1 MLTGYIE
8 GYYGSLLDWNQR
20 LKILESLSALNLNS
34 YFYCPKEDP
43 FHRLEWA
50 EDYSDEYLLN
60 LGSFFESAKS
70 LNIELI
76 FGISPG
82 FVSESIDQTIINNK
96 IQAIF
101 DLGIRSLCIL
111 FDDIS
116 FEATKQKGKE
126 HAEILNE
133 VVQDFPEIKLYIVPQ
148 IYSDQLS
155 KTDATDCLYLNE
167 LFSRMKYQVPF
178 FWTGE
183 NVVSNSYDLEYISK
197 IQERFNQ
204 DLIIWDN
211 FYASDYCEPRVTIDA
226 YNPFVKNPK
235 NIYGVMI
242 NPTGKVNLDIL
253 LLELFSSGMGK
264 GNEDFKSILKKHLP
278 NEMIDILHYFKFEGR
293 IGDIDEDIK
302 IIDKVLWSSSM
313 EIKLELYPYLHF
325 LRFVL
330 KNKPDLKYLLD
341 KRLRL
346 KS

>member
-82 FVSESIDQTIINNK
+82 FVSESIDQKILNNK
-96 IQAIF
+96 IQSIF
-101 DLGIRSLCIL
+101 DLGIKSFCIL

-126 HAEILNE
+126 HAEILNK

-155 KTDATDCLYLNE
+155 KTDITDCLYLNE
-167 LFSRMKYQVPF
+167 LFSSMKYQVPF

-183 NVVSNSYDLEYISK
+183 RVVSKSYDHEYISK

-293 IGDIDEDIK
+293 IGDVDKDIK
-302 IIDKVLWSSSM
+302 IIDKVLWNSSM

>member
-20 LKILESLSALNLNS
+20 LRILESLSALNLNS

-82 FVSESIDQTIINNK
+82 FVSESIDQTILNNK

-126 HAEILNE
+126 HAEILNK

-264 GNEDFKSILKKHLP
+264 GNQDFKSILKKHLP
-278 NEMIDILHYFKFEGR
+278 KKVVSLHPNRDKFFESELTRFLLTKLGPNEVRG
-293 IGDIDEDIK
+293 GG
-302 IIDKVLWSSSM
+302 WSQANR
-313 EIKLELYPYLHF
+313 YDANRQF
-325 LRFVL
+325 
-330 KNKPDLKYLLD
+330 
-341 KRLRL
+341 
-346 KS
+346 

>member
-1 MLTGYIE
+1 M
-8 GYYGSLLDWNQR
+8 
-20 LKILESLSALNLNS
+20 
-34 YFYCPKEDP
+34 
-43 FHRLEWA
+43 
-50 EDYSDEYLLN
+50 
-60 LGSFFESAKS
+60 
-70 LNIELI
+70 
-76 FGISPG
+76 
-82 FVSESIDQTIINNK
+82 SESIDQTILNNK

-126 HAEILNE
+126 HAEILNK

-293 IGDIDEDIK
+293 IGDVDKDIK
-302 IIDKVLWSSSM
+302 IIDKVLWNSSM

>member
-43 FHRLEWA
+43 FHRLEWV
-50 EDYSDEYLLN
+50 EDYADEYLLN

-82 FVSESIDQTIINNK
+82 FVSESIDQKILNNK

-101 DLGIRSLCIL
+101 DLGIKSLCIL

-126 HAEILNE
+126 HAEILNK

-155 KTDATDCLYLNE
+155 KTDVTDCLYLNE

-183 NVVSNSYDLEYISK
+183 NVVSKNYDLEYISK

-264 GNEDFKSILKKHLP
+264 GNENFKSILKKHLP
-278 NEMIDILHYFKFEGR
+278 NGMIDILHYFKFEGR

-302 IIDKVLWSSSM
+302 IIDKVLWNSSM

>member
-82 FVSESIDQTIINNK
+82 FVSESIDQTILNNK

-126 HAEILNE
+126 HAEILNK

-178 FWTGE
+178 YWTGE

-197 IQERFNQ
+197 IQERFNHC
-204 DLIIWDN
+204 LL
-211 FYASDYCEPRVTIDA
+211 YTSPSPRDQRGSRM
-226 YNPFVKNPK
+226 P
-235 NIYGVMI
+235 
-242 NPTGKVNLDIL
+242 
-253 LLELFSSGMGK
+253 SSA
-264 GNEDFKSILKKHLP
+264 
-278 NEMIDILHYFKFEGR
+278 
-293 IGDIDEDIK
+293 
-302 IIDKVLWSSSM
+302 
-313 EIKLELYPYLHF
+313 
-325 LRFVL
+325 
-330 KNKPDLKYLLD
+330 
-341 KRLRL
+341 
-346 KS
+346 

>member
-1 MLTGYIE
+1 
-8 GYYGSLLDWNQR
+8 
-20 LKILESLSALNLNS
+20 
-34 YFYCPKEDP
+34 
-43 FHRLEWA
+43 
-50 EDYSDEYLLN
+50 
-60 LGSFFESAKS
+60 
-70 LNIELI
+70 
-76 FGISPG
+76 
-82 FVSESIDQTIINNK
+82 
-96 IQAIF
+96 
-101 DLGIRSLCIL
+101 
-111 FDDIS
+111 
-116 FEATKQKGKE
+116 
-126 HAEILNE
+126 
-133 VVQDFPEIKLYIVPQ
+133 
-148 IYSDQLS
+148 
-155 KTDATDCLYLNE
+155 
-167 LFSRMKYQVPF
+167 MKYQVPF